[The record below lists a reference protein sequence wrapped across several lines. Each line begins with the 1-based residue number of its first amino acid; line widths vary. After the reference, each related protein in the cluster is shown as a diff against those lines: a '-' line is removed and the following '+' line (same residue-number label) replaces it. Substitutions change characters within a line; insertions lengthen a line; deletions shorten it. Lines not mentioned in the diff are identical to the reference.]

1 MIRTLQEKKAQQRVN
16 DFIEFAAQGKWENM
30 ETMLKNN
37 KVTVD
42 GRNWDSRTALHIAV
56 CEGRLRIVERL
67 VSESWAQTVSS
78 YGHFSE
84 QASQGHPYIQSL
96 AAASLEV
103 SQAGTFSCAVSR
115 RNPTRTST
123 VFLSKT
129 RAMPCVWMS
138 LLAPMFNDPKFLKLV
153 YSPP

>member
-1 MIRTLQEKKAQQRVN
+1 MRDALSSPPFPSLTAKEVRNMIRTLQEKKAQQRVN

-78 YGHFSE
+78 LARAGLYDTWVKIANLH
-84 QASQGHPYIQSL
+84 HPTTALSHQLQMVNSL
-96 AAASLEV
+96 
-103 SQAGTFSCAVSR
+103 SR
-115 RNPTRTST
+115 HRKATHIFNLWP
-123 VFLSKT
+123 
-129 RAMPCVWMS
+129 
-138 LLAPMFNDPKFLKLV
+138 LLH
-153 YSPP
+153 